1 MPQLQLP
8 SLKDFSKLIPQIKIA
23 EVLLRGLDNFISKS
37 RTSDQGNYAMLIM
50 VPNHTANYGH
60 PCWFNLKI
68 KLRCLVGVVIRLAN
82 LHLKR
87 FSSTLSS
94 SPAEEEKGEGE
105 SSTEGLFSL
114 SCYCWF
120 CMSNVHHFTFWGI
133 LECVARQHAHGM
145 GCMWR
150 FTSLL
155 CIIIQT
161 SRAVNSVTLSV
172 NEKIWSKSSFDTFK
186 LLRC

>member
-8 SLKDFSKLIPQIKIA
+8 SLKDFAKWTPQIKIA
-23 EVLLRGLDNFISKS
+23 VVLLRGLDNFINKS

-60 PCWFNLKI
+60 PYWFNLKI
-68 KLRCLVGVVIRLAN
+68 KLHCFEGVAIHLAN

-87 FSSTLSS
+87 FSSILSD
-94 SPAEEEKGEGE
+94 SPAKKEKCEGK
-105 SSTEGLFSL
+105 SGTEGLFSL
-114 SCYCWF
+114 SFYCWF
-120 CMSNVHHFTFWGI
+120 CMSNVQHFTFWGI

-145 GCMWR
+145 GRVWR
-150 FTSLL
+150 FTSFPCL
-155 CIIIQT
+155 IIQT
-161 SRAVNSVTLSV
+161 SRAVNSVTLSL
-172 NEKIWSKSSFDTFK
+172 NEKIWNKSSFGTFK